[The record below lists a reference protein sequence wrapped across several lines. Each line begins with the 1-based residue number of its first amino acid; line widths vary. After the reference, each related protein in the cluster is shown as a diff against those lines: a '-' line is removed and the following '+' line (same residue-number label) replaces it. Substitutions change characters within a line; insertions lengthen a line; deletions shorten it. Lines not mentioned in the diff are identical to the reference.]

1 MLRPMQQPSVMLI
14 TIIAIAILALIAL
27 VFGGVL
33 VASVAAGIAELL
45 VLVLPL
51 ALLSNALI

>member
-1 MLRPMQQPSVMLI
+1 MLRPMQQPSVMLV